1 MSVEVKGV
9 WWRYRGSGDYVL
21 RGVDLRV
28 GEGEFLVVM
37 GRSGAGKTTLLLT
50 INGVIPSRLPGE
62 FKGEV
67 RVAGSK
73 VSDMDVAEVAGYVST
88 VFEDPEIQFVM
99 STVEDEVVLGLE
111 ALGLPREEIKDGLE
125 WALDLVGLGPE
136 FLGRNPY
143 QLSGGE
149 KQRVAIAA
157 ALARKPRVLLLD
169 EPTSDLDPVGKEEVV
184 GAIRRLREELGITII
199 MVEHNPEIVY
209 EFADRVAV
217 LSGGRIV
224 AEGEPLEVLGNF
236 ELKREGVYPPQVVE
250 VARGLGLNGART
262 EEEVVRAIRSRGFT
276 RREVEFGVGRGE
288 GRVIVSCREVGH
300 VYEDGVVALRGVN
313 LDLRSGELVSVVGP
327 NGSGKTTLAKVIAG
341 LIEPTKG
348 EVLIE
353 GKPLRS
359 YDRQT
364 LSSIVGYVY
373 QNPDHQIFNQTVFD
387 EVAFGLRIRGV
398 REGEVEE
405 RVRRALAVFGLE
417 GKEGEHPFFLSKG
430 ERRRLALASVYVLD
444 PKVLIVDEPT
454 TGQDMVFNEKL
465 FELLRGLAGEGRC
478 VVVITHST
486 DLAFKFSDR
495 VVVLKDGF
503 VLADEHPRRLLTM
516 DDVLAEA
523 DLVAP
528 SSTRIYR
535 ALVPADPDVPL
546 TPEEFLEKVLLG

>member
-1 MSVEVKGV
+1 LSVEVKGV

-288 GRVIVSCREVGH
+288 GRVIVSCRGVRH

>member
-288 GRVIVSCREVGH
+288 GRVIVSCRGVRH

-486 DLAFKFSDR
+486 DLAFKYSDR
-495 VVVLKDGF
+495 VVVLKGGL

-516 DDVLAEA
+516 DEVLAEA

>member
-236 ELKREGVYPPQVVE
+236 ELKREGAYPPQVVE

-288 GRVIVSCREVGH
+288 GRVIVSCRGVRH

-486 DLAFKFSDR
+486 DLAFKYSDR
-495 VVVLKDGF
+495 VVVLKGGL

-546 TPEEFLEKVLLG
+546 TPEEFLEKVLLR

>member
-288 GRVIVSCREVGH
+288 GRVIVSCRGVRH